1 MMEDRFQVVDH
12 NNLKLPGQC
21 LICGYGADGRL
32 FVDLGVQVKRY
43 GRLYFC
49 VVCFR
54 ECEKIVNESIGNP
67 LGGGTPEFR
76 ADLLDDVPQPKAVKR
91 SPGRPKGSNTRVAKP
106 NPK

>member
-1 MMEDRFQVVDH
+1 MIEERFQVVDS
-12 NNLKLPGQC
+12 NSVKLPGSC
-21 LICGYGADGRL
+21 LICGYGEDARP

-54 ECEKIVNESIGNP
+54 ECEKIVNDTIGYPANSGP
-67 LGGGTPEFR
+67 TSVR
-76 ADLLDDVPQPKAVKR
+76 ANVSNDPSGKEVIKR
-91 SPGRPKGSNTRVAKP
+91 SPGRPKKADTGTSKP